1 MSNPTLYIN
10 KINNSILFDEK
21 NKEFTICDGSLGTYK
36 FCDVIRSQI
45 VYRSE
50 ERRVGKECRS
60 RWSPYH

>member
-10 KINNSILFDEK
+10 KINDSILFDEK

-45 VYRSE
+45 VD
-50 ERRVGKECRS
+50 
-60 RWSPYH
+60 